1 MQHGCRSWVMADRF
15 VHLEAS
21 PLAPGTSRVPIY
33 VRDAGRGQPLVFLH
47 GGWGYSI
54 YPFDRQLDAFV
65 CRHRIVIPDRTG
77 YGRSGPLDRQRSD
90 FHRRAADETFAV
102 LDALDVE
109 RAVLWGHSDGA
120 VIALRMALSAPAR
133 VAAVVAE
140 ASHFYRK
147 KPRSR
152 TFFETMRDSPDD
164 LGARVATVLQQEH
177 GDRWRSLISTNGA
190 AWLQIA
196 DEALSDT
203 ADLYDGRL
211 PELTAPVLILHG
223 AKDPRT
229 EPGEFEALIG
239 ALRSAARVDV
249 IMLDEGGHS
258 PHNERATAA
267 AVTNAAR
274 SFLT

>member
-1 MQHGCRSWVMADRF
+1 MADRF
-15 VHLEAS
+15 VHLKAS
-21 PLAPGTSRVPIY
+21 PLAPGKSRIPIY

-77 YGRSGPLDRQRSD
+77 YGRSGPLDRQRPD
-90 FHRRAADETFAV
+90 FHQRAADETFAV
-102 LDALDVE
+102 LDALGVE

-120 VIALRMALSAPAR
+120 VIALRMALSVPAR
-133 VAAVVAE
+133 AAAVVAE
-140 ASHFYRK
+140 ACHFYRR

-152 TFFETMRDSPDD
+152 MFFETMRDRPDD
-164 LGARVATVLQQEH
+164 LGARAVAVLQQEH
-177 GDRWRSLISTNGA
+177 GNRWRALISTNGA

-211 PELTAPVLILHG
+211 PELNAPGPILHG

-229 EPGEFEALIG
+229 EPGEVEAFIR
-239 ALRSAARVDV
+239 ALCNAPRVDV
-249 IMLDEGGHS
+249 RILEQGGHS
-258 PHNERATAA
+258 PHHERATAD
-267 AVTNAAR
+267 AVTDSAR
-274 SFLT
+274 AFLT